1 MLIRALDVGLLFA
14 LAGWAYV
21 IAIGRRCGRFCGWFR
36 PDALHDRR
44 PMRIM
49 FLIHDLGSGGAQR
62 QLVLL
67 LKYLDRTQWVPE
79 VVVMDMT
86 DPFFAAELEQLGVP
100 IVHAQSHRILW
111 SSVVWR
117 LVAHIARNPCEIIH
131 NWLPDSIHAG
141 AIAGTIA
148 GVPVIVAS
156 MRSEAPDCVPQ
167 KAARW
172 RRAIDMITAR
182 LSTVLLGNSQAVC
195 ETNQRWVCISGSRME
210 MVYNGVDVDCVPD
223 LSSSVRA
230 QLRAEKGMPIDA
242 LVVGIIARL
251 DEDKDHTTF
260 LQAARHVHA
269 KRPDVQF
276 AIIGDGPLRNDLS
289 EAIVSGGM
297 EGYVSMLGRCVD
309 VRRMMQLLDVVA
321 LTSVTEGCPNVLLEA
336 AELKVPIVTTA
347 AGGAI
352 ELVVDGE
359 TGFVVPCKD
368 SEALADRIVQLLS
381 DHKMRHSVIAAARS
395 RVRSQ
400 FSMSMTMR
408 RLEAVYRRAMTRATA
423 RGGFNTPV
431 RVCFLLGQVY
441 GVLCPHPDRVFGG
454 AEVQVAKLAKQLA
467 QRGDCEVYV
476 LTGDHQRKG
485 KEEIDGVTVILDPL
499 CAPHL
504 SPSASLDPLKESG
517 EGSNKSVIVEWGY
530 QWLAWCPPPLAA
542 FSRSLVRGGVICKK
556 QLRKVLPVDSC
567 VGAIRSLSLMFR
579 WARLLRS
586 MDADVFV
593 TRCAGTSVGYI
604 QRACWLV
611 RRPFIYMVAHDMD
624 VSGDYAATYPIE
636 GALFERGLRGA
647 EVVVCQNENQANL
660 LFKRYRRRGY
670 VIPSLCPFETAAGL
684 DQGAREFVLWIA
696 RVDNW
701 KQPEL
706 FVQLASRIPDQ
717 SFVMVAVAS
726 QVNPTQLENICKAA
740 QSVPN
745 LKLLPA
751 VPLHETTKLFRE
763 AAVFVN
769 TSRVEGFPNT
779 YLQAAASGTTI
790 VSWAVNPDNMLDRY
804 EMGFCAQE
812 NWSRFEQS
820 VRLLCRDS
828 ALRARMGE
836 NGLAYVRERHDPDSI
851 AQTYLKLFTD
861 LRSGAVPT
869 VFRDTGNGTP
879 DRSVRGR
886 QTESAI
892 LSLAKADR
900 RDDVPSEQ

>member
-1 MLIRALDVGLLFA
+1 
-14 LAGWAYV
+14 
-21 IAIGRRCGRFCGWFR
+21 
-36 PDALHDRR
+36 
-44 PMRIM
+44 M

-67 LKYLDRTQWVPE
+67 LKYLDRAQWLPE

-86 DPFFAAELEQLGVP
+86 DPFFALELERLGVP
-100 IVHAQSHRILW
+100 IVHTQPHRTLW

-117 LVAHIARNPCEIIH
+117 LVTHLIMNPCQILH

-148 GVPVIVAS
+148 GVPVIIAS

-172 RRAIDMITAR
+172 RRAIDMIAAR

-195 ETNQRWVCISGSRME
+195 ETNQRWVYVSGNRME
-210 MVYNGVDVDCVPD
+210 LVYNGVDVDCVPD
-223 LSSSVRA
+223 LSSSVRE
-230 QLRAEKGMPIDA
+230 QLRAEQGIPIDA

-251 DEDKDHTTF
+251 DEDKDHATF

-269 KRPDVQF
+269 KRPDIRF

-336 AELKVPIVTTA
+336 AELKVSIVTTA

-381 DHKMRHSVIAAARS
+381 DHKIRHSLIAAARS

-408 RLEAVYRRAMTRATA
+408 KLEAVYRRAMTRATA
-423 RGGFNTPV
+423 RGGFNTPI
-431 RVCFLLGQVY
+431 RVCFILGQVY
-441 GVLCPHPDRVFGG
+441 GVLSPHPDRVFGG

-485 KEEIDGVTVILDPL
+485 KEEIDGVTVVLDPL

-504 SPSASLDPLKESG
+504 SPSASLDPLKESC
-517 EGSNKSVIVEWGY
+517 EGTNKSLIVEWGY
-530 QWLAWCPPPLAA
+530 QWLAWCPSPLAA
-542 FSRSLVRGGVICKK
+542 LSRSLVRGGVICKK

-567 VGAIRSLSLMFR
+567 VGAIRSLSLMLR

-660 LFKRYRRRGY
+660 LFKRYCRRGY

-684 DQGAREFVLWIA
+684 DQGSREFVLWIA

-769 TSRVEGFPNT
+769 TSRMEGFPNT
-779 YLQAAASGTTI
+779 YLQAAASGTPI
-790 VSWAVNPDNMLDRY
+790 VSWSVNPDNMLDQY

-812 NWSRFEQS
+812 DWTRLEQS
-820 VRLLCRDS
+820 IRLLCRDHV
-828 ALRARMGE
+828 LRARMGE
-836 NGLAYVRERHDPDSI
+836 NGLAYVRQRHNPAII
-851 AQTYLKLFTD
+851 ARTYLSLFAD
-861 LRSGAVPT
+861 LRLGDAPT
-869 VFRDTGNGTP
+869 VFRDISNGTP
-879 DRSVRGR
+879 DGSARERP
-886 QTESAI
+886 TESTV
-892 LSLAKADR
+892 LSPAQAEQCDKRPPGKDR
-900 RDDVPSEQ
+900 HLPHLSN